1 MKLATPIDLKHFE
14 SPTKTLRLLLPVFF
28 FIFLFRVLNSIYSW
42 QLSYP
47 QFSVTVSEDLFGLL
61 LPVTEEM

>member
-14 SPTKTLRLLLPVFF
+14 SPTKTLLLLPVFF
-28 FIFLFRVLNSIYSW
+28 IIFYFELLNSIDSW

-47 QFSVTVSEDLFGLL
+47 PRFSVTVSQDLFRLL